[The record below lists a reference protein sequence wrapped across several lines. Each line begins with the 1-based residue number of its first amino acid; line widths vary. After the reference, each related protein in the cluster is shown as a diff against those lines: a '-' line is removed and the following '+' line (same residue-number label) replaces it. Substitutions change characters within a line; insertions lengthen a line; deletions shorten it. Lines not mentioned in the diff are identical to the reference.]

1 MMRRALFC
9 TDSIASSKYFG
20 RAAHTG
26 QAYSSTD
33 RTMLQYTCTSC
44 LIVRPLFLSA
54 RSAYKRLLAF
64 LTICSMCTFA
74 WMISSEE
81 DYSEERISDVSL
93 DVHRL
98 VLSLSQD
105 VIHCFNRGR
114 IKTPKHVALPLTV
127 KSLTGSAET
136 VTILNRFRHGL
147 SYTQIELKRAL
158 AERELE
164 RQREGVLLPS
174 VCSSG
179 VPGVFCWDNNDLQEE
194 TLSGQYYT
202 LQSFTFGTKQCYI

>member
-1 MMRRALFC
+1 MSDAPG
-9 TDSIASSKYFG
+9 DSLEVQDTASYQIYHASKLLRSLLLEMKPSMPWPPSPQDLDDG
-20 RAAHTG
+20 
-26 QAYSSTD
+26 SS
-33 RTMLQYTCTSC
+33 
-44 LIVRPLFLSA
+44 IVPD
-54 RSAYKRLLAF
+54 LLHN
-64 LTICSMCTFA
+64 MFA
-74 WMISSEE
+74 WMISSKK
-81 DYSEERISDVSL
+81 DYSEKRISDVSP

-105 VIHCFNRGR
+105 VIHCVSRGR

-136 VTILNRFRHGL
+136 VTILNRFGHGL
-147 SYTQIELKRAL
+147 SYTQIEELETAL

-202 LQSFTFGTKQCYI
+202 LQSLTFGTSKQCYI